1 MRLALL
7 LGLALA
13 FTARA
18 QETADPRPGEAAAS
32 SARPLFQLF
41 SASPADQ
48 FKEAIRG
55 FAQPAVHEHL
65 PAASEATVPSFPLA
79 GYLFRSAPAALA
91 PDAATALQRM
101 FQEGA
106 VFSPGGDI
114 GCAKFAPQFVLIW
127 KSDKTDWYALVGL
140 DCQEIRVVGPG
151 GIVFQSYIPPQA
163 YGQLDRL
170 LRAPARN

>member
-1 MRLALL
+1 MRLAVVLC
-7 LGLALA
+7 LALA

-18 QETADPRPGEAAAS
+18 QEAVDPRPGEAAAS

-48 FKEAIRG
+48 FKEAIRA
-55 FAQPAVHEHL
+55 FARPAVHERL
-65 PAASEATVPSFPLA
+65 PAGSEATVPSFPQA
-79 GYLFRSAPAALA
+79 GYLFRSEPAALA
-91 PDAATALQRM
+91 PDAATALQTM

-106 VFSPGGDI
+106 VFSPGGDV

-127 KSDKTDWYALVGL
+127 KSDTTDWHALVGL
-140 DCQEIRVVGPG
+140 DCQEVRVVGPG

-163 YGQLDRL
+163 YGPLDRL
-170 LRAPARN
+170 LRTPARN